1 MRLSL
6 SETQLLAKSQS
17 LQAFLDKHNYLAD
30 YWAFKSYRS
39 ERLPYLNLKATP
51 VSYANAANLRYNS
64 VLKNDEYVRTE
75 NINSYAQL
83 NLSQKVAATGG
94 TLYVQ
99 SDVSRI
105 ENFGANNYTQFAAKP
120 FTMGYSQNLFG
131 FNAMKWQ
138 KEIEPLRFAK
148 AQKEYIESTEGML
161 LDVTRLFFDLLK
173 AQTVVEMAMANKSNT
188 AKALDIA
195 ARRFELGTVGKEE
208 LLDLKLAKN
217 NADINHR
224 EASIALRASKEELL
238 NYLML
243 PIETNLTAEIP
254 LGQHVDSIGVAKV
267 LELALTN
274 NPLPLSIEQSL
285 IESRRDLKEVQS
297 NQRFQASMGLSFGI
311 NKTDGMLIYQNAQ
324 LTPVNG
330 QIGNVYKP
338 DFDQYQQLAV
348 TINVPIL
355 DWGTGKGRVEM
366 ARSRQQV
373 TEISAQKTR
382 QRFEQAVVTT
392 AMTFNLQK
400 EKVAAAA
407 VSDSLASDSY
417 ELTIERF
424 NSGKADVLKLN
435 ASQQA
440 KDNARLQYINAVA
453 GYWIQYHT
461 LRKLTLYDF
470 ETGADIKSDIE

>member
-1 MRLSL
+1 
-6 SETQLLAKSQS
+6 
-17 LQAFLDKHNYLAD
+17 
-30 YWAFKSYRS
+30 
-39 ERLPYLNLKATP
+39 
-51 VSYANAANLRYNS
+51 
-64 VLKNDEYVRTE
+64 
-75 NINSYAQL
+75 
-83 NLSQKVAATGG
+83 
-94 TLYVQ
+94 
-99 SDVSRI
+99 
-105 ENFGANNYTQFAAKP
+105 
-120 FTMGYSQNLFG
+120 
-131 FNAMKWQ
+131 
-138 KEIEPLRFAK
+138 
-148 AQKEYIESTEGML
+148 
-161 LDVTRLFFDLLK
+161 
-173 AQTVVEMAMANKSNT
+173 
-188 AKALDIA
+188 
-195 ARRFELGTVGKEE
+195 
-208 LLDLKLAKN
+208 
-217 NADINHR
+217 
-224 EASIALRASKEELL
+224 
-238 NYLML
+238 
-243 PIETNLTAEIP
+243 
-254 LGQHVDSIGVAKV
+254 
-267 LELALTN
+267 
-274 NPLPLSIEQSL
+274 
-285 IESRRDLKEVQS
+285 
-297 NQRFQASMGLSFGI
+297 
-311 NKTDGMLIYQNAQ
+311 MLIYQNAQ

-338 DFDQYQQLAV
+338 EFDQYQQLAV